1 MKLLILGQL
10 QKINILNDS
19 YCFIVMIFLFR
30 SNKRNEIKSFEM
42 ELIEFFFNQKSNS
55 LQNLTLHF
63 VIIFI

>member
-1 MKLLILGQL
+1 
-10 QKINILNDS
+10 
-19 YCFIVMIFLFR
+19 MIFLFR